1 VIGKSKAGNPAEAVK
16 IHQAVRAKR
25 SVALHF
31 DTFDLADEPREEP
44 PKLLLDEVDLTERT
58 KKS

>member
-44 PKLLLDEVDLTERT
+44 PKLLLDEVDLTE
-58 KKS
+58 